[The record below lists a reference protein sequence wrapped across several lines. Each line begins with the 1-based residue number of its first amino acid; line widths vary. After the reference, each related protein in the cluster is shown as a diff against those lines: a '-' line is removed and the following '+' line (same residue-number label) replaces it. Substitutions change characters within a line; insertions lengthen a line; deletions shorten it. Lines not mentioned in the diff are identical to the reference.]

1 MHSYSDWTQVFF
13 FDANKRKVVRSVSC
27 PGECRCVLFLP
38 AGRFSVVSFPSEA
51 AVPPGLIQRCC
62 ATSAIHCVSSAVCL
76 GCRCRASECSRVVP
90 ASESVAA
97 SSAFLMRSSVAF
109 SPDGRHLAVGL
120 ASGQVRSHQKLARPL
135 RLGEALRT
143 FTTFGAG
150 LRP

>member
-51 AVPPGLIQRCC
+51 AVPPGLIQQCC

-76 GCRCRASECSRVVP
+76 GCWCRVSECSRVVP
-90 ASESVAA
+90 AVRICRSFECISDAQLGCLFAGWTSSSCRPGKWTGAKPSKKGPAIAA
-97 SSAFLMRSSVAF
+97 RRGA
-109 SPDGRHLAVGL
+109 
-120 ASGQVRSHQKLARPL
+120 
-135 RLGEALRT
+135 ET